1 MRISM
6 RLGVVLL
13 GMIMGAL
20 IVVTEPA
27 TVKRSQSPIQI
38 LTGIGR
44 ADDPLDAA
52 WALRTGQTIE
62 IDLDEVS
69 WELTK
74 QEDGSISALE
84 IQPNGEPGRTGT
96 LIQQGRVVVDP

>member
-1 MRISM
+1 M

-52 WALRTGQTIE
+52 WALRT
-62 IDLDEVS
+62 DR
-69 WELTK
+69 
-74 QEDGSISALE
+74 
-84 IQPNGEPGRTGT
+84 PR
-96 LIQQGRVVVDP
+96 